1 MRLFS
6 LFFALFIYHI
16 GLTQSIDLSSE
27 NSIREFL
34 SDKEI
39 KVGEY
44 GSIQFTYEKYNR
56 EFGTIDFKVLYQLS
70 DRVIPLKANMMIHLD
85 DFSFPNYV
93 RAITLSDPNSYTP
106 LNIHAPTIFQLFEN
120 GEIYYQDKTTMSMAD
135 YINSITSGKTF
146 INSPTYK
153 LCN

>member
-1 MRLFS
+1 MS
-6 LFFALFIYHI
+6 Q
-16 GLTQSIDLSSE
+16 TIDLRSE

-34 SDKEI
+34 NDKEI

-44 GSIQFTYEKYNR
+44 GIIRFTYDKYTR
-56 EFGTIDFKVLYQLS
+56 EFGSLDFKVLYMLS
-70 DRVIPLKANMMIHLD
+70 DREIPLKANMMIYLD

-106 LNIHAPTIFQLFEN
+106 ININAPTIFQLFEN